1 MFDWSVIEQNSH
13 LLLMG
18 LWITIK
24 YTVITS
30 ALGLAIGL
38 IVALMQ
44 LTSARV
50 TVLVGRL
57 FVEFFR
63 NIPLLVWLLW
73 AYYALPIFMGINISK
88 ESAGILALSLYGAAY
103 FAEIFRAGIQSIDP
117 GQSDAAVALGMSYR
131 QKLTRIILPQAL
143 RRMIPPLAGQM
154 IIQLKNTTLLSVITV
169 PDLLYQADYIA
180 SFTYRPL
187 ETYTAVAVIFLI
199 VLVPLTYIAR
209 RLEDKGPR

>member
-44 LTSARV
+44 LTSARL

-73 AYYALPIFMGINISK
+73 AYYALPIFMCINIS
-88 ESAGILALSLYGAAY
+88 
-103 FAEIFRAGIQSIDP
+103 
-117 GQSDAAVALGMSYR
+117 
-131 QKLTRIILPQAL
+131 
-143 RRMIPPLAGQM
+143 
-154 IIQLKNTTLLSVITV
+154 
-169 PDLLYQADYIA
+169 
-180 SFTYRPL
+180 
-187 ETYTAVAVIFLI
+187 
-199 VLVPLTYIAR
+199 
-209 RLEDKGPR
+209 

>member
-1 MFDWSVIEQNSH
+1 M
-13 LLLMG
+13 
-18 LWITIK
+18 
-24 YTVITS
+24 
-30 ALGLAIGL
+30 
-38 IVALMQ
+38 
-44 LTSARV
+44 
-50 TVLVGRL
+50 
-57 FVEFFR
+57 
-63 NIPLLVWLLW
+63 
-73 AYYALPIFMGINISK
+73 
-88 ESAGILALSLYGAAY
+88 SLYGAAY

>member
-44 LTSARV
+44 LTSARL